1 MSEIWCVS
9 SGKGGVGK
17 TFAATGLG
25 ISLAKLRKKVL
36 LVDFDIS
43 GANLHTILG
52 LKDFK
57 HSLLDG
63 LNTEAS
69 CQDMIVKS
77 GFANLDFIPGFT
89 VPQLGQEL
97 CTFKVDALIS
107 QLKVLKYDIII
118 FDLGP
123 GAQKSNFSLMNY
135 ADRNFVITNCET
147 TSIEKTYSFIE
158 QYITNHGRSKNLHIL
173 VNFCRS
179 QQHLMLGKSFESVLF
194 KKHDINVRFSAGLRF
209 DNAVWQ
215 STFMTA
221 ANVPANQAN
230 VFALMPYSD
239 VCHDFYKICKQ
250 LIDPSELRAV
260 S

>member
-1 MSEIWCVS
+1 MAEIWCVA

-17 TFAATGLG
+17 TFVASGFG

-52 LKDFK
+52 LKEFK
-57 HSLLDG
+57 KSILDG
-63 LNTEAS
+63 LNSSAEG
-69 CQDMIVKS
+69 CRDMIMRS
-77 GFANLDFIPGFT
+77 TFPNLDFIPGFI

-97 CTFKVDALIS
+97 CTFKVDALLE
-107 QLKVLKYDIII
+107 QLKKLDYDVII

-123 GAQKSNFSLMNY
+123 GAQKANFSLMAY
-135 ADRNFVITNCET
+135 ANRNFIISNCEP
-147 TSIEKTYSFIE
+147 TSVEKTYSFIE
-158 QYITNHGRSKNLHIL
+158 QYVAHGGNKKNLHL
-173 VNFCRS
+173 LANFCRS
-179 QQHLMLGKSFESVLF
+179 SQHRGLAKSLESALF
-194 KKHDINVRFSAGLRF
+194 KKHDIHVRFSGAISF

-215 STFMTA
+215 STFMNTS
-221 ANVPANQAN
+221 NLQN
-230 VFALMPYSD
+230 VFALMPYSE

>member
-1 MSEIWCVS
+1 MSEIWCVA

-17 TFAATGLG
+17 TFVASGLG

-43 GANLHTILG
+43 GANLHTVLG
-52 LKDFK
+52 LKEFK
-57 HSLLDG
+57 KSITDG
-63 LNTEAS
+63 LTSADNCS
-69 CQDMIVKS
+69 DMIMRS
-77 GFANLDFIPGFT
+77 SFSNLDFIPGFI
-89 VPQLGQEL
+89 VPQLSQQL
-97 CTFKVDALIS
+97 CTFKIDALLQ
-107 QLKVLKYDIII
+107 QLKKLQYDVII
-118 FDLGP
+118 FDLGS
-123 GAQKSNFSLMNY
+123 GAQKSNFSLMAY
-135 ADRNFVITNCET
+135 ADRNFVVSNCEP
-147 TSIEKTYSFIE
+147 TSVEKTYTFIE
-158 QYITNHGRSKNLHIL
+158 QYVAHEGNAKNLHLL

-179 QQHLMLGKSFESVLF
+179 QQHQSLGKSFESVLF
-194 KKHDINVRFSAGLRF
+194 KKHDLNIKFSASIRF

-221 ANVPANQAN
+221 SMQN
-230 VFALMPYSD
+230 VFALMPYSE

>member
-1 MSEIWCVS
+1 MSEIWCVA

-17 TFAATGLG
+17 TFVASGLG

-43 GANLHTILG
+43 GANLHTVLG
-52 LKDFK
+52 LKEFK
-57 HSLLDG
+57 KSIVDG
-63 LNTEAS
+63 LHSSDNCS
-69 CQDMIVKS
+69 DMIMRS
-77 GFANLDFIPGFT
+77 TFANLDFIPGFI

-97 CTFKVDALIS
+97 CTFKVDALLE
-107 QLKVLKYDIII
+107 QLKKLQYDVII

-123 GAQKSNFSLMNY
+123 GAQKANFSLMAY
-135 ADRNFVITNCET
+135 ADRNFVVTNCEPT
-147 TSIEKTYSFIE
+147 AVEKTYSFIE
-158 QYITNHGRSKNLHIL
+158 QYIGNEGNTKNLHLL

-179 QQHLMLGKSFESVLF
+179 QQHQALGKSFESVLF
-194 KKHDINVRFSAGLRF
+194 KKHDLNVRFSAAIRF

-215 STFMTA
+215 STFMTTS
-221 ANVPANQAN
+221 NLQN
-230 VFALMPYSD
+230 VFALMPYSE

>member
-1 MSEIWCVS
+1 MAEIWCVA

-43 GANLHTILG
+43 GANLHTVLG
-52 LKDFK
+52 LRDFK
-57 HSLLDG
+57 NSILDG
-63 LNTEAS
+63 LNSSATGK
-69 CQDMIVKS
+69 DMIMSS
-77 GFANLDFIPGFT
+77 GFSNLDFIPGFI

-97 CTFKVDALIS
+97 CTFKVDALLQ
-107 QLKVLKYDIII
+107 QLQTLKYDVII

-123 GAQKSNFSLMNY
+123 GAQKANFSLMNY
-135 ADRNFVITNCET
+135 ADRNFVITNCEP

-158 QYITNHGRSKNLHIL
+158 QYIATEGRTKTLHIL

-179 QQHLMLGKSFESVLF
+179 QQHQTLGKSFESVLF
-194 KKHDINVRFSAGLRF
+194 KKHDVNIRFSAGIRF

-215 STFMTA
+215 STFMTSS
-221 ANVPANQAN
+221 NMQN
-230 VFALMPYSD
+230 VFALMPYSE

>member
-1 MSEIWCVS
+1 MSEIWCVA

-17 TFAATGLG
+17 TFVASGLG

-52 LKDFK
+52 LREFK
-57 HSLLDG
+57 KSILDG
-63 LNTEAS
+63 LNSNSNGT
-69 CQDMIVKS
+69 DMVMQS
-77 GFANLDFIPGFT
+77 TFPNLDFIPGFI

-97 CTFKVDALIS
+97 CTFKVDTLLQ
-107 QLKVLKYDIII
+107 QLKSLKYDVII

-123 GAQKSNFSLMNY
+123 GAQKANFSLMNY
-135 ADRNFVITNCET
+135 ADRNFVITNCEP

-158 QYITNHGRSKNLHIL
+158 QYFAGQNPTKNLNIL

-179 QQHLMLGKSFESVLF
+179 QQHQTLAKSFESVLF
-194 KKHDINVRFSAGLRF
+194 KKHDLHVNFSAAIRF

-215 STFMTA
+215 STFMTSS
-221 ANVPANQAN
+221 NLQN
-230 VFALMPYSD
+230 VFALMPYSG

-250 LIDPSELRAV
+250 LIDPNDLRAV

>member
-1 MSEIWCVS
+1 MAEIWCVA

-43 GANLHTILG
+43 GANLHTVLG

-57 HSLLDG
+57 TSILDG
-63 LNTEAS
+63 LNTSANGKE
-69 CQDMIVKS
+69 MIMPS
-77 GFANLDFIPGFT
+77 GFSNLDFIPGFI

-97 CTFKVDALIS
+97 CTFKVDALL
-107 QLKVLKYDIII
+107 QKLKSLKYDVII

-123 GAQKSNFSLMNY
+123 GAQKANFSLMNY
-135 ADRNFVITNCET
+135 ADRNFVITNCEP

-158 QYITNHGRSKNLHIL
+158 QYIASEGRTKTLHIL

-179 QQHLMLGKSFESVLF
+179 QQHQTLGKSFESVLF
-194 KKHDINVRFSAGLRF
+194 KKHDINIRYSAGIRF

-215 STFMTA
+215 SAFMTSS
-221 ANVPANQAN
+221 NMQN

-250 LIDPSELRAV
+250 LIDPSDLRAV

>member
-1 MSEIWCVS
+1 MSEIWCVA

-17 TFAATGLG
+17 TFVASGLG

-43 GANLHTILG
+43 GANLHTVLG
-52 LKDFK
+52 LKEFK
-57 HSLLDG
+57 KSIVDG
-63 LNTEAS
+63 LAS
-69 CQDMIVKS
+69 AENCSDMIMRS
-77 GFANLDFIPGFT
+77 PFSNLDFIPGFI

-97 CTFKVDALIS
+97 CTFKVDSLLQ
-107 QLKVLKYDIII
+107 QLKKLHYDVII

-123 GAQKSNFSLMNY
+123 GAQKANFSLMAY
-135 ADRNFVITNCET
+135 AGRNFIVTNCEP

-158 QYITNHGRSKNLHIL
+158 QYVAHDGNTKNLHLL

-179 QQHLMLGKSFESVLF
+179 QQHQALGKSFESVLF
-194 KKHDINVRFSAGLRF
+194 KKHDINVRFSAPIRF

-215 STFMTA
+215 STFMSTS
-221 ANVPANQAN
+221 NLQN
-230 VFALMPYSD
+230 VFALMPYSE
-239 VCHDFYKICKQ
+239 VCHDFYKICKH